1 MNRNDM
7 LDVVK
12 VLNVYKNEVFAE
24 TFIVDVPVEQIE
36 LVKLSVGSIN
46 FNVVMTNTESTLTS
60 STWSLVLDTI
70 LTEPLDVKTYNYDVV
85 VVLKSMTSIT
95 VQTGV
100 LVINQIINTPIG
112 GGSSAIEV
120 AKDVASFPQT
130 GVVDALYYSIA
141 DDCLFY
147 WSQRTSKYEILNY
160 KQFTNI
166 FNENGQINADLIPLV
181 EKIHIGGLPP
191 EDLTQIWL
199 DTDLEGED
207 PIATNP
213 AKIQQSEQTVYTF
226 NFNNHTEDFKL
237 PSLGAVNY
245 ELPALK
251 SKPDAITHFNTIYSL
266 PQQSDVD
273 YNLPTFGV
281 ETKRTLQKQS
291 AVDYNLPNLKVES
304 ERCLPPMSKVDY
316 KLPK

>member
-7 LDVVK
+7 LDVIK

-36 LVKLSVGSIN
+36 LVKLSVSSIN

-60 STWSLVLDTI
+60 STWSLVLDPI

-85 VVLKSMTSIT
+85 VVLKNMTSIT
-95 VQTGV
+95 VQTGI

-120 AKDVASFPQT
+120 ANNVASFPQT

-160 KQFTNI
+160 KQFTNM
-166 FNENGQINADLIPLV
+166 FDENGQINADLIPLSV
-181 EKIHIGGLPP
+181 LQ
-191 EDLTQIWL
+191 QI
-199 DTDLEGED
+199 
-207 PIATNP
+207 
-213 AKIQQSEQTVYTF
+213 EQTYVGENEPPIEQHVRTW
-226 NFNNHTEDFKL
+226 L
-237 PSLGAVNY
+237 
-245 ELPALK
+245 ELIL
-251 SKPDAITHFNTIYSL
+251 
-266 PQQSDVD
+266 
-273 YNLPTFGV
+273 
-281 ETKRTLQKQS
+281 E
-291 AVDYNLPNLKVES
+291 E
-304 ERCLPPMSKVDY
+304 E
-316 KLPK
+316 